1 MKISEMNNDQAAD
14 AMIKL
19 AGPISRLLEDEETRK
34 LEEEA
39 QSQREGESGIA
50 FFGRILPKFVPF
62 AMKDHREDLYAVIA
76 ALTLQP
82 VSAIGKMNFVQTIRE
97 LRESIDEDF
106 LGFFK

>member
-1 MKISEMNNDQAAD
+1 MKISQMTNDQAAD

-34 LEEEA
+34 LVEEA
-39 QSQREGESGIA
+39 QSQREGEGGIA
-50 FFGRILPKFVPF
+50 FFGRILPKVVPF
-62 AMKDHREDLYAVIA
+62 MMKDHREDLYAVVA
-76 ALTLQP
+76 ALTLRP
-82 VSAIGKMNFVQTIRE
+82 VGDVGKMNFVETIKE